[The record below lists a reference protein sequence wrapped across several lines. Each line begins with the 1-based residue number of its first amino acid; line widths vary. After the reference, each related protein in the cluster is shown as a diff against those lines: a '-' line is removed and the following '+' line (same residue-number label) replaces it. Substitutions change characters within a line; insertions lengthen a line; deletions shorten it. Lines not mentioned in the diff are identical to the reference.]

1 MPFMI
6 LFCFILRSFLF
17 SYHKE
22 RCNTGGNNH
31 SHGYRQQERGSALRR
46 KQHDRAAVFEREHN
60 AAAVAG
66 IAQLVERAASRL
78 SEWTS
83 SSMLLSEK
91 AYSVLDEQ
99 HTAIGS
105 ITRKIAT
112 KPSFVFIRNL
122 PQP

>member
-1 MPFMI
+1 MPFLI
-6 LFCFILRSFLF
+6 LFCFILRGFF
-17 SYHKE
+17 SYHEE
-22 RCNTGGNNH
+22 RSGTDHNYRGR
-31 SHGYRQQERGSALRR
+31 SHRQQKRCSALRR

>member
-1 MPFMI
+1 MPFLI
-6 LFCFILRSFLF
+6 LFCFILRGFLF
-17 SYHKE
+17 SYHEE
-22 RCNTGGNNH
+22 RSGTDHNDRGR
-31 SHGYRQQERGSALRR
+31 SHRQQKRCSALRR

-66 IAQLVERAASRL
+66 IAQLVEREASRL

-99 HTAIGS
+99 YTAIGS
-105 ITRKIAT
+105 ITRKITT